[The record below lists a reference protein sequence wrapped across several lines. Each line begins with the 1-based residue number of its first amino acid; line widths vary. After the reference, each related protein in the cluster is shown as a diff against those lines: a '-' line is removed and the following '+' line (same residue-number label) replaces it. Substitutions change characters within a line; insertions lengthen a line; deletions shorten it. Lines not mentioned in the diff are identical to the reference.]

1 MKGEKYP
8 GVFIDRP
15 DGVWEGQNEKN
26 VFPRSL
32 YVAQLMARHRDMDL
46 RILTK

>member
-8 GVFIDRP
+8 GVFTDRP

-32 YVAQLMARHRDMDL
+32 YVAQLMARHKNMDL
-46 RILTK
+46 HILTK